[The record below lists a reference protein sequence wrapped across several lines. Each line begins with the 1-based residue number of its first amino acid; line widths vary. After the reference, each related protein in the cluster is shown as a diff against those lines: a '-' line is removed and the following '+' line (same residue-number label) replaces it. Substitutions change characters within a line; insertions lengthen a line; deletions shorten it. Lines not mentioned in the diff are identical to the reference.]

1 MRKYNSRSVIRK
13 DSETIR
19 IIECN
24 SLYLRNKIASK
35 NETK

>member
-1 MRKYNSRSVIRK
+1 MIQIYEINRFVEY
-13 DSETIR
+13 
-19 IIECN
+19 N